1 MSPEADVYYFIPYK
15 MGTEYLT
22 SNPHKLADEKDN
34 PVSKINNADYYKAV
48 LICSHAA
55 RSA

>member
-22 SNPHKLADEKDN
+22 SSPHQLAGENDH
-34 PVSKINNADYYKAV
+34 PISKINNADCYKAV

>member
-15 MGTEYLT
+15 MGTEYIT
-22 SNPHKLADEKDN
+22 SSPHQLADEKDN
-34 PVSKINNADYYKAV
+34 PISKINNADYYKAV